1 MIRGQI
7 KDLAFKHD
15 TSRVVQTALKYG
27 SKSIREEVAK
37 ELKGT
42 YVSLSQSSYGKY
54 LVVKVMHYGSP
65 ETRMSVAGEFIGHVK
80 KLIRHREA
88 SFVIEDIYREYG
100 TPEQKAQMV
109 REFYGVEFAVFG
121 KEVDADA
128 SLKKI
133 LEKNPEKR
141 AVILKHML
149 DLLTAVV
156 EKGAFFFT
164 IVHRAM
170 LEFVSNVAPGTTD
183 ATEFVELVKDHSAEV
198 AFSKDGTQVMM
209 RTLALGNAKVWDFP
223 YSVLESYTDP
233 TAGPQSHHQSR
244 EARSA
249 PDGRTRNRPYAPPH
263 AHGRCRR
270 HSVGQQVDIQRI
282 STKSPPTR
290 RQQVRTDTT
299 ALPLRGSQESIDP
312 TSSDRPDRGNGQDPR
327 SHKVH

>member
-1 MIRGQI
+1 MEQKRLIAERKQAKPLGNITQKSKKIWEQIRRKDLSKEERTKKIEEHQSMIRGQI

-27 SKSIREEVAK
+27 SKNIREEVAK

-42 YVSLSQSSYGKY
+42 YVSLAQSSYGKY

-65 ETRMSVAGEFIGHVK
+65 ETRKSVAGEFIGHVK

-121 KEVDADA
+121 KEADADP

-133 LEKNPEKR
+133 LEKSPEKR

-170 LEFVSNVAPGTTD
+170 LEFVSNVSPGTTD
-183 ATEFVELVKDHSAEV
+183 ATEFVELVKDHGAEV

-209 RTLALGNAKVWDFP
+209 RTLALGNAKVWDLP
-223 YSVLESYTDP
+223 YSALERYIDP

-249 PDGRTRNRPYAPPH
+249 PGGRARNRPYAPPH
-263 AHGRCRR
+263 AYGRCRR
-270 HSVGQQVDIQRI
+270 HSSGQQVDIQ
-282 STKSPPTR
+282 
-290 RQQVRTDTT
+290 
-299 ALPLRGSQESIDP
+299 
-312 TSSDRPDRGNGQDPR
+312 
-327 SHKVH
+327 